1 MPPSAPTSAEK
12 LWSCFEVEQIS
23 PQGSDCSQS
32 ESLRGPAW
40 ILIPTRVR
48 GCLIPRAASLETL
61 ITEGPRC
68 TRQGAASRRPLQL
81 PPTSPS
87 PSRRPSLHLNSRLIA
102 QFHPLGLCRSS
113 NHRMDSPAASSAPH
127 HVPVS
132 FYKRSHWPWP
142 LTYFFYY
149 LLIYLAVPGLHCSTW
164 DLAPWPEPPGLGAR
178 SQPPDHQGCPM
189 NWNSHKT
196 LPRLR
201 SDGRIVL

>member
-12 LWSCFEVEQIS
+12 LWSCFEVERIS

-48 GCLIPRAASLETL
+48 GCLIPRAASLEML

-81 PPTSPS
+81 PPTFPLSIPTAL
-87 PSRRPSLHLNSRLIA
+87 PA
-102 QFHPLGLCRSS
+102 FEQFDPLGLCRSS
-113 NHRMDSPAASSAPH
+113 NHCMDSPAASSAPH

-132 FYKRSHWPWP
+132 FHKRSHWPWP

-149 LLIYLAVPGLHCSTW
+149 LLIYLAVPGLRCSTW
-164 DLAPWPEPPGLGAR
+164 DLAP
-178 SQPPDHQGCPM
+178 
-189 NWNSHKT
+189 
-196 LPRLR
+196 
-201 SDGRIVL
+201 